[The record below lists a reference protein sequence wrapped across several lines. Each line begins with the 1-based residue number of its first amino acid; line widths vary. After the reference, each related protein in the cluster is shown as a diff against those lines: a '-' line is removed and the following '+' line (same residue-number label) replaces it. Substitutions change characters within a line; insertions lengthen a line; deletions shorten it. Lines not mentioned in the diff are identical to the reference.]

1 MKFSL
6 ATSLLSL
13 ATLVLG
19 ASRTTAPSGALVVG
33 SGQKYSTI
41 SKAVSALS
49 STTTNEQIIYIQ
61 PGTYKEQVYIPALKG
76 PLTIYGSTKD
86 TTTYSSNQV
95 IITSGFG
102 LDTKST
108 DDLTATLRVWTTN
121 FKLYNVN
128 VKNTRG
134 QGSQALALSAS
145 ASNQGYYA
153 CQFLGFQDTV
163 LAQQGTQL
171 YAKSYIE
178 GATDFVFGQHAQAW
192 FEQVHFGVL
201 AASQGYVT
209 ASGRVSNDNGYY
221 VINKGTIAAAAGN
234 TVPAG
239 AYYLGRPWGAF
250 ARVVFQ
256 STSMSNVINAKGW
269 SVWQASDTRTGNV
282 IFEEYGN
289 TGAGASGTRATFSKK
304 IASPV
309 AIGTV
314 LGSAYASAK
323 YVDASY
329 M

>member
-6 ATSLLSL
+6 ATNLLSL
-13 ATLVLG
+13 ASLVLG

-33 SGQKYSTI
+33 SGQKYTTI
-41 SKAVSALS
+41 SKAVAALS
-49 STTTNEQIIYIQ
+49 STSTSEQIIFIQ

-95 IITSGFG
+95 IITSGYG
-102 LDTKST
+102 LDSKST
-108 DDLTATLRVWTTN
+108 DDETATLRVWTQN

-134 QGSQALALSAS
+134 QGSQALALSAY
-145 ASNQGYYA
+145 AANQGYYA
-153 CQFLGFQDTV
+153 CQFTGFQDTV
-163 LAQQGTQL
+163 LAQQGAQL

-209 ASGRVSNDNGYY
+209 ASGRASNDDGYY

-269 SVWQASDTRTGNV
+269 SVWQTSDTRTSNV
-282 IFEEYGN
+282 VFEEYGN

-304 IASPV
+304 ISSPI
-309 AIGTV
+309 AITTV
-314 LGSAYASAK
+314 LGSGYASAK
-323 YVDASY
+323 YVDTSY